1 MTTSDAG
8 EYRCIVSGDGG
19 TVTSDAATLTIV
31 ANTTITTQAQS
42 QTICEGQSATFA
54 VEATGDNISYQWQK
68 DNADIQGATS
78 ATYTINSTTTGD
90 AGDYTCVVSGT
101 CGTVTGDAATL
112 TVKPLISITS
122 QPQSI
127 EIGRGKQAV
136 FSVAASGT
144 ISTYQWY
151 KDGTA
156 LSDGGKYSGTTT
168 AQLTISD
175 AAQSEAGS
183 YTVKISGE
191 CGDVTSEAATLSVLT
206 ATNDLANA
214 GITIIPNPAHDYI
227 KIINTGQKINKLE
240 IYNTAGIKVLQK
252 SKDFEHIDLA
262 GLEAGVYFVKVLRG
276 SEVRV
281 ERVVHR

>member
-1 MTTSDAG
+1 MTS
-8 EYRCIVSGDGG
+8 
-19 TVTSDAATLTIV
+19 
-31 ANTTITTQAQS
+31 
-42 QTICEGQSATFA
+42 
-54 VEATGDNISYQWQK
+54 
-68 DNADIQGATS
+68 
-78 ATYTINSTTTGD
+78 
-90 AGDYTCVVSGT
+90 
-101 CGTVTGDAATL
+101 DAATL
-112 TVKPLISITS
+112 TVKPLISITA

-136 FSVAASGT
+136 FSVAATGT

-156 LSDGGKYSGTTT
+156 LSDGGKYTGTTT

-191 CGDVTSEAATLSVLT
+191 CGDITSDAATLSVLT
-206 ATNDLANA
+206 ATDDLAT
-214 GITIIPNPAHDYI
+214 GITIIPNPVHDYI

-252 SKDFEHIDLA
+252 STDFELIDLS
-262 GLEAGVYFVKVLRG
+262 GLKSGVYFVKMLRG

-281 ERVVHR
+281 ERVVHD